1 MQSIPYLGFVIVK
14 TALVMHG
21 EVSCVHSKLEQ
32 TLGIKD
38 LHMSGVTEAS
48 IPSRKPQDPELIH
61 SLTQKSVRR
70 GSGANYAQPKSD
82 PHAMQGTGRQWQIIR
97 PRAINPKP

>member
-48 IPSRKPQDPELIH
+48 IPSRKPQDPRAH
-61 SLTQKSVRR
+61 SLTHPKIGPSRVRR
-70 GSGANYAQPKSD
+70 
-82 PHAMQGTGRQWQIIR
+82 
-97 PRAINPKP
+97 